1 MKLHW
6 KILIG
11 LVLGII
17 VAFISSTLGLSKHV
31 IQWID
36 PFGQIFIKLLKL
48 LAVPLVLFSII
59 KGVAGLSDITKL
71 GRIGLKTLG
80 FYVCTTL
87 IAVSTG
93 LFLVNTIQP
102 GTKFSPEEK
111 AALEENI
118 KVFQGENGDAK
129 VQGKKTDAVKM
140 KDGGI
145 MRFFVDM
152 VPDNL
157 FSALSNNRLMLQ
169 IIFFAIFFGISLAL
183 IDKQKAK
190 PVMAVV
196 DGINEVIL
204 RMIELV
210 MQAAPFFVFCLM
222 AGILAKMAQ
231 DKPELMWSIL
241 RGLSWFAAT
250 ALIGLLFFIFGVYPL
265 IQKLFVRKFGYMEFF
280 RKISPAQLF
289 AFSTS
294 SSAAT
299 LPVTMEVVRDNL
311 KVSEDTTSFVLP
323 IGATV
328 NMDGTSLYQA
338 VCAVFLAQFFG
349 HDLSFSDQITI
360 VGTATLASIGAPA
373 VPSAGLVMLILVL
386 ESVGMN
392 PAWIALI
399 FPIDRP
405 LDMVRTVVNVTGDA
419 TAATIIAKSEGETFD
434 DPVIK
439 QKPMQ

>member
-11 LVLGII
+11 LVLGTV
-17 VAFISSTLGLSKHV
+17 VAFISSSLGLSRFV

-71 GRIGLKTLG
+71 GRMGLKTLG

-87 IAVSTG
+87 IAVSVG

-102 GTKFSPEEK
+102 GTKFSAEEK

-118 KVFQGENGDAK
+118 KVFQGDSGDTK
-129 VQGKKTDAVKM
+129 VAGKKSDAEKM
-140 KDGGI
+140 KKGGV

-157 FSALSNNRLMLQ
+157 FKALSNNVLMLQ

-183 IDKQKAK
+183 VDKKKAQ

-204 RMIELV
+204 MMVELV
-210 MQAAPFFVFCLM
+210 MRAAPFFVFCLM

-241 RGLSWFAAT
+241 RGLSWFAFT
-250 ALIGLLFFIFGVYPL
+250 ALIGLFSFILIVYPL
-265 IQKLFVRKFGYMEFF
+265 IQKVFVRKFGYMEFF

-311 KVSEDTTSFVLP
+311 KISEDTTSFVLP

-328 NMDGTSLYQA
+328 NMDGTSMYQA
-338 VCAVFLAQFFG
+338 ICAVFLAQFFG
-349 HDLSFSDQITI
+349 FELTFADQITI
-360 VGTATLASIGAPA
+360 VGTSTLASIGAPA

-405 LDMVRTVVNVTGDA
+405 LDMLRTVVNVTGDA
-419 TAATIIAKSEGETFD
+419 TAASVIAKSEGESFEK
-434 DPVIK
+434 VVVNSYES
-439 QKPMQ
+439 

>member
-6 KILIG
+6 RILIG
-11 LVLGII
+11 LVLGVI
-17 VAFISSTLGLSKHV
+17 VAFISSSLGLSRFI

-59 KGVAGLSDITKL
+59 KGIAGLSDITKL
-71 GRIGLKTLG
+71 GRIGVKTLG

-87 IAVSTG
+87 IAVSVG

-102 GTKFSPEEK
+102 GNKFSAEEK

-118 KVFQGENGDAK
+118 KVFQGESGDTK
-129 VQGKKTDAVKM
+129 VAGKKSDAAKM
-140 KDGGI
+140 KDGGV

-157 FSALSNNRLMLQ
+157 FKALSNNVMMLQ

-183 IDKQKAK
+183 IDKKKAQ

-204 RMIELV
+204 MMIELV
-210 MQAAPFFVFCLM
+210 MRAAPFFVFCLM

-241 RGLSWFAAT
+241 RGLSWFALT
-250 ALIGLLFFIFGVYPL
+250 ALIGLFFFILGVYPL

-349 HDLSFSDQITI
+349 YDLSFSDQLTI

-405 LDMVRTVVNVTGDA
+405 LDMVRTMVNVTGDA
-419 TAATIIAKSEGETFD
+419 TAASVIAKSEGESFEKE
-434 DPVIK
+434 VENSYES
-439 QKPMQ
+439 

>member
-6 KILIG
+6 QILIG
-11 LVLGII
+11 LALGII
-17 VAFISSTLGLSKHV
+17 VAFISSALGWSRFI

-71 GRIGLKTLG
+71 GRIGIKTLG

-87 IAVSTG
+87 LAVSTG

-111 AALEENI
+111 MALEENI
-118 KVFQGENGDAK
+118 KVFQGDSGDTKVAGKKSDAK
-129 VQGKKTDAVKM
+129 KM
-140 KDGGI
+140 KSGGV

-183 IDKQKAK
+183 IDKQKAQ

-210 MQAAPFFVFCLM
+210 MRAAPFFVFCLM

-250 ALIGLLFFIFGVYPL
+250 ALIGLFFFILVVYPL

-338 VCAVFLAQFFG
+338 ICAVFLAQFFG
-349 HDLSFSDQITI
+349 YDLTFADQITI

-405 LDMVRTVVNVTGDA
+405 LDMVRTMVNVTGDA
-419 TAATIIAKSEGETFD
+419 TAASVIAKSEGETFEK
-434 DPVIK
+434 PVFNSYEN
-439 QKPMQ
+439 

>member
-11 LVLGII
+11 LALGVI
-17 VAFISSTLGLSKHV
+17 VAFIGSSLGLSKFI

-36 PFGQIFIKLLKL
+36 PFGVIFIKLLKL

-59 KGVAGLSDITKL
+59 KGIAGLSDITKL
-71 GRIGLKTLG
+71 GRIGIKTLG

-87 IAVSTG
+87 LAVSTG

-102 GTKFSPEEK
+102 GTKFTPEEK
-111 AALEENI
+111 LALEENI
-118 KVFQGENGDAK
+118 KSFQGDSGDSK
-129 VQGKKTDAVKM
+129 VAGKKSDADKM
-140 KDGGI
+140 KSGGV

-157 FSALSNNRLMLQ
+157 FKALSNNRLMLQ
-169 IIFFAIFFGISLAL
+169 IIFFALFFGISLAL
-183 IDKQKAK
+183 IDKQKAQ

-204 RMIELV
+204 RMIEIV
-210 MQAAPFFVFCLM
+210 MRAAPFFVFCLM

-250 ALIGLLFFIFGVYPL
+250 ALIGLFFFILVVYPL

-311 KVSEDTTSFVLP
+311 KISEDTTSFVLP

-338 VCAVFLAQFFG
+338 ICAVFLAQFFG
-349 HDLSFSDQITI
+349 FELSFSDQITI

-405 LDMVRTVVNVTGDA
+405 LDMVRTMVNVTGDA
-419 TAATIIAKSEGETFD
+419 TAASVIAKSEGETFEKT
-434 DPVIK
+434 V
-439 QKPMQ
+439 QNTYEN

>member
-11 LVLGII
+11 LALGIV
-17 VAFISSTLGLSKHV
+17 VAFISSSLGLSRFV

-36 PFGQIFIKLLKL
+36 PFGTIFIKLLKL

-59 KGVAGLSDITKL
+59 KGIASLSDITKL
-71 GRIGLKTLG
+71 GRMGIKTLG

-87 IAVSTG
+87 IAVSVG
-93 LFLVNTIQP
+93 LLLVNTIQP
-102 GTKFSPEEK
+102 GTKFTPEEK
-111 AALEENI
+111 LALEENI
-118 KVFQGENGDAK
+118 KAFQGESGDQK
-129 VQGKKTDAVKM
+129 VAGKKTDAEKM
-140 KDGGI
+140 KKGGI

-157 FSALSNNRLMLQ
+157 FKALSNNVLMLQ
-169 IIFFAIFFGISLAL
+169 IIFFAIFFGICLAL
-183 IDKQKAK
+183 IDKKTAK

-204 RMIELV
+204 KMVELI
-210 MQAAPFFVFCLM
+210 MRAAPFFVFCLM

-231 DKPELMWSIL
+231 DQPELMFSIL

-250 ALIGLLFFIFGVYPL
+250 AVIGLLFFILGVYPL
-265 IQKLFVRKFGYMEFF
+265 IQKVFVRKFGYMEFF

-328 NMDGTSLYQA
+328 NMDGTSMYQA
-338 VCAVFLAQFFG
+338 ICAVFLAQFFG
-349 HDLSFSDQITI
+349 FELTIADQITI
-360 VGTATLASIGAPA
+360 VGTSTLASIGAPA

-405 LDMVRTVVNVTGDA
+405 LDMLRTVVNVTGDA
-419 TAATIIAKSEGETFD
+419 TAASVIAKSEGETFEKG
-434 DPVIK
+434 VVNSYK
-439 QKPMQ
+439 N

>member
-17 VAFISSTLGLSKHV
+17 VAFISSTLGLSKYV

-102 GTKFSPEEK
+102 GTKFSAEEK
-111 AALEENI
+111 IALEENI
-118 KVFQGENGDAK
+118 KVFQGESGDTK
-129 VQGKKTDAVKM
+129 VAGKKTDAAKM

-210 MQAAPFFVFCLM
+210 MRAAPFFVFCLM

-250 ALIGLLFFIFGVYPL
+250 SLIGLFFFILVVYPL
-265 IQKLFVRKFGYMEFF
+265 VQKLFVRQFGYMEFF

-349 HDLSFSDQITI
+349 YDLSFSDQITI

-405 LDMVRTVVNVTGDA
+405 IDMVRTMVNVTGDA
-419 TAATIIAKSEGETFD
+419 TAATVIAKSEGETFEK
-434 DPVIK
+434 PVINSYEN
-439 QKPMQ
+439 